1 MWDDCPDISKIKSS
15 YYIINLEVINMY
27 ELAKHKKS
35 LESQKKIYKGL
46 REILKT
52 KPLNEV
58 TVTDIK
64 NQCHI
69 SRSTFYRNFNNVIDV
84 LDVMLEFFYNR
95 YLESRIGR
103 ENQLLYFFEYWQYHK
118 DLINIIS
125 SQNQNLI
132 KNCMKRHEK
141 DIKENPYLFDVK
153 YSILTS
159 ILCEWSNSKK
169 GTPLELMK
177 ITHDFLN
184 LKCIDLLIDL

>member
-1 MWDDCPDISKIKSS
+1 
-15 YYIINLEVINMY
+15 MY

-95 YLESRIGR
+95 YLESRIGK